1 MKTIY
6 TLMHKDIEVLTF
18 SLHEHSKW
26 AILHTMIT
34 PEHAPLNM
42 IERKDH
48 PEKQLNTFLDH
59 RTIPES
65 RENRIVLQEFF
76 DTDNLLALSL
86 RSMMTSIADHY
97 WVKPTSSTIRWSEVS
112 FFHNHFSDEP
122 IYVSSV
128 STHGLA
134 KAKTSQMISQR
145 TPNTSNNGSLPQM
158 WIQEKD
164 SIYLYKAGTRPLK
177 QQPINEA
184 IVSDLLDLLQV
195 PHTPYHLGY
204 LDDENVSIC
213 PCFTSDDIEFIPAWQ
228 VTAAPKPND
237 KNDYQHY
244 LYKLEEL
251 GISHAREGIDQMI
264 AIDFLINNEDRHWGN
279 FGILRN
285 STTLE
290 AIGLAPIFD
299 NGSSLLYLSPYETS
313 KIPRGQDL
321 SKAFRKHHVDEI
333 ELIKPPLNMPIEHL
347 LDSLESIL
355 ENGYNQLIHPIFPKD
370 RIMNLKHMLV
380 GQIDKLI
387 KYTD

>member
-1 MKTIY
+1 MVRGK
-6 TLMHKDIEVLTF
+6 
-18 SLHEHSKW
+18 
-26 AILHTMIT
+26 
-34 PEHAPLNM
+34 
-42 IERKDH
+42 
-48 PEKQLNTFLDH
+48 
-59 RTIPES
+59 
-65 RENRIVLQEFF
+65 
-76 DTDNLLALSL
+76 
-86 RSMMTSIADHY
+86 
-97 WVKPTSSTIRWSEVS
+97 

-177 QQPINEA
+177 QQPIN
-184 IVSDLLDLLQV
+184 
-195 PHTPYHLGY
+195 
-204 LDDENVSIC
+204 
-213 PCFTSDDIEFIPAWQ
+213 
-228 VTAAPKPND
+228 
-237 KNDYQHY
+237 
-244 LYKLEEL
+244 
-251 GISHAREGIDQMI
+251 
-264 AIDFLINNEDRHWGN
+264 
-279 FGILRN
+279 
-285 STTLE
+285 E

-355 ENGYNQLIHPIFPKD
+355 ENGYNQLINPIFPKD